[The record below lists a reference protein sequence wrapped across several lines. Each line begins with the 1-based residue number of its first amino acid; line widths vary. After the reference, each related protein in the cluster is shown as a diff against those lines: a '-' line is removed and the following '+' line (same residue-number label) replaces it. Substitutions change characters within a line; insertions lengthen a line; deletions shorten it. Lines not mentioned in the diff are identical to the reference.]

1 MRKVQKSVLGK
12 HPKSFDTTGPIVQQ
26 NPSIVIDGGWLPHQL
41 SSYQSGETF
50 GKIGMKYAAIV
61 SNVAKGRSCT
71 VVFNGYSSSPKD
83 HEHLRRLKNHS
94 ANISLSPSTPCTMS
108 KSRFLA
114 NSHNKSQ
121 IISLI
126 KNVLVSQGVEVVVAE
141 DDADTLVVREA
152 MKAALTQAVDVKAD
166 DTDILCML
174 VVHIHAVSK
183 DIILHTKGGSF
194 NVKHIRENMPTEELR
209 LLLLSHAFS
218 GCDTTSG
225 ILGHGNVRILKKMA
239 SPNAPKDALDTLLN
253 LRSAREEI
261 SKAGIVLFQY
271 IYDRPTTPLHQI
283 RYELYSKLVAK
294 GKFLPQKLPPTD
306 ASATQHALR
315 SYLQYRDWALLE
327 SQSLDPSQYGW
338 VKSSQ
343 TFEPVCFEGEVAAA
357 ALLNFTACNCKTN
370 NPDAACNSNRCS
382 CKRMGLS
389 CLAAC
394 GNCHG
399 LSCQNSTSRST
410 NRNDEDPE
418 DTQGGHGAE
427 DSDNDD
433 LKYDQNDI

>member
-1 MRKVQKSVLGK
+1 
-12 HPKSFDTTGPIVQQ
+12 
-26 NPSIVIDGGWLPHQL
+26 
-41 SSYQSGETF
+41 
-50 GKIGMKYAAIV
+50 
-61 SNVAKGRSCT
+61 
-71 VVFNGYSSSPKD
+71 
-83 HEHLRRLKNHS
+83 
-94 ANISLSPSTPCTMS
+94 
-108 KSRFLA
+108 
-114 NSHNKSQ
+114 
-121 IISLI
+121 
-126 KNVLVSQGVEVVVAE
+126 
-141 DDADTLVVREA
+141 

-225 ILGHGNVRILKKMA
+225 ILGHGKVRILKKMA

-315 SYLQYRDWALLE
+315 SYLQYLDWALLE

-394 GNCHG
+394 GN
-399 LSCQNSTSRST
+399 
-410 NRNDEDPE
+410 
-418 DTQGGHGAE
+418 
-427 DSDNDD
+427 
-433 LKYDQNDI
+433 